1 MVRTLFHLDEAIHA
15 RLRDLARKK
24 GRTVSEL
31 VREPLVG
38 PDLGSL
44 RLHDTDQPERRTGGA
59 RARRRRARRL
69 RFPGLGQS
77 INAA

>member
-31 VREPLVG
+31 VREALV
-38 PDLGSL
+38 
-44 RLHDTDQPERRTGGA
+44 RRYGTAAPKELLALFA
-59 RARRRRARRL
+59 RSSA
-69 RFPGLGQS
+69 
-77 INAA
+77 